1 LVHSWARPGN
11 RLLSKLSKDK
21 TGFVVYP
28 TKLIEAVE
36 KAMIL
41 QTKYFR
47 TDKQTT
53 GCAYVKK
60 FEEL

>member
-1 LVHSWARPGN
+1 MARPGN

-21 TGFVVYP
+21 SGFVVYP

-41 QTKYFR
+41 QTRVFPHQQAKNR
-47 TDKQTT
+47 TSLRRTI
-53 GCAYVKK
+53 
-60 FEEL
+60 

>member
-1 LVHSWARPGN
+1 LAHPGN

-41 QTKYFR
+41 QTKVFPHR
-47 TDKQTT
+47 QANNWVFLRQKI
-53 GCAYVKK
+53 
-60 FEEL
+60 